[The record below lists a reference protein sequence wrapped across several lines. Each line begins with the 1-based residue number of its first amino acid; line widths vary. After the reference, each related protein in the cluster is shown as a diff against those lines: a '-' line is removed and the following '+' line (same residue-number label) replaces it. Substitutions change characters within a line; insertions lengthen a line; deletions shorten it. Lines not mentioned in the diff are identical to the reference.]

1 MGSPHRSFI
10 SQAIGQQP
18 QRVPEGAPGHCE
30 RQRQAVHVDAAP
42 PSALTWALMRAVKT
56 PVPYLWSY
64 CMTALSDT
72 KAVVLDFADSRSGE
86 NVRGFLGLGG
96 QGS

>member
-1 MGSPHRSFI
+1 
-10 SQAIGQQP
+10 
-18 QRVPEGAPGHCE
+18 
-30 RQRQAVHVDAAP
+30 
-42 PSALTWALMRAVKT
+42 
-56 PVPYLWSY
+56 
-64 CMTALSDT
+64 MTALSDT